1 MKKILL
7 TVAIAL
13 TANFTFAQRS
23 IDWSVE
29 EVSSPTQV
37 VHNVQTVVNYVC
49 KNNGPDIA
57 EVGDTVFTRAVINNQ
72 LVTGWVYRLLTADL
86 AVGDTIHLTF
96 NIAPININNGL
107 SFNGP
112 FLVQSLLQDRP
123 DLILETQGTVANNEK
138 SKTIPYI
145 NDKGWGVSVS
155 NISSNSSLSIY
166 PNPSSSIL
174 NIDVAMINASQDAVL
189 EIVDMTG
196 KVVMTV
202 NGYNTATGYNVNV
215 DGLNKGIYM
224 VRVQNGDFISTS
236 KISIQ

>member
-37 VHNVQTVVNYVC
+37 VHNVQTVVKYVC

-57 EVGDTVFTRAVINNQ
+57 EVGDSVYSRGVLNNQ
-72 LVTGWVYRLLTADL
+72 LVTGWVLTLLKADL

-96 NIAPININNGL
+96 NIAGIPVDGL

-112 FLVQSLLQDRP
+112 FAVQSLLQDRP
-123 DLILETQGTVANNEK
+123 DLILETQGTLTNNT
-138 SKTIPYI
+138 STKTIPYI
-145 NDKGWGVSVS
+145 NEKGWGVSVS
-155 NISSNSSLSIY
+155 TISSNSTLSIY
-166 PNPSSSIL
+166 PNPTSSLL
-174 NIDVAMINASQDAVL
+174 NIDVATIGAAQDAVL

-202 NGYNTATGYNVNV
+202 NGYNTESGFNVNV
-215 DGLNKGIYM
+215 EGLNKGIYL